1 MGSSISGSYSG
12 SYSVVSAVVF
22 SVLRLVVFSVSRLV
36 ETDVLCDGGGS
47 EGSSSIDLPSYSKK
61 KFSPF

>member
-1 MGSSISGSYSG
+1 MGSSISGSYS
-12 SYSVVSAVVF
+12 VVFAVVF
-22 SVLRLVVFSVSRLV
+22 CVLRLVVFSVSRLV

-47 EGSSSIDLPSYSKK
+47 EGSSSIDLPSSREK

>member
-22 SVLRLVVFSVSRLV
+22 CVLRLVVFSVSRLV

-47 EGSSSIDLPSYSKK
+47 EGAAQLIFLLLVKK
-61 KFSPF
+61 IFPF